1 MKFRYSS
8 MYIREDIGSIEGLVK
23 ILNPSAIQ
31 LQLDT
36 NICIY
41 LREFYRTP
49 SKTIVDKVLWDEL
62 KNFYAY

>member
-8 MYIREDIGSIEGLVK
+8 MYIREDIGSIGELVE

-49 SKTIVDKVLWDEL
+49 L
-62 KNFYAY
+62 